1 MATQN
6 SASLPTNYG
15 KNQESSTTGPA
26 GSGDVC
32 TNSLNEATAGNG
44 IAVNHDLTLAAGVD
58 IVMGTGVI
66 TGGAGAV
73 TGGSGGVNG
82 GTGGVTVGAGGLVLV
97 SNPTVFH
104 SGQSAPIAATDGT
117 EKVAVTTESYVS
129 EIFIPCNATITGIA
143 VLNATAVAGNIQ
155 ISLADSTGAIITAA
169 QTASTAA
176 SGTAAY
182 QQVPFAVAYAAKPG
196 RYFVVLQCNNTGY
209 KFRTHV
215 LGNFAAG
222 KLTGGTYGTFT
233 TVASLIAA
241 FVTGLGPICD
251 TY

>member
-6 SASLPTNYG
+6 TASLPTNFG
-15 KNQESSTTGPA
+15 SNVETSTTGPS
-26 GSGDVC
+26 GSGNLRTD
-32 TNSLNEATAGNG
+32 TISEATAG
-44 IAVNHDLTLAAGVD
+44 AGVTLKSNVTLD
-58 IVMGTGVI
+58 TGITFSGGTGAI
-66 TGGAGAV
+66 GGGA
-73 TGGSGGVNG
+73 GGVNG
-82 GTGGVTVGAGGLVLV
+82 GAGGVTVGSGGLILA

-104 SGQSAPIAATDGT
+104 SGSSAPLATTDGT
-117 EKVAVTTESYVS
+117 EKVAATTESYVS
-129 EIFIPCNATITGIA
+129 EIFIPCNCTLTGVA

-196 RYFVVLQCNNTGY
+196 KYFVVLQANNTGY

-215 LGNFAAG
+215 LGNFTAG
-222 KLTGGTYGTFT
+222 KLTGGTFGTFT
-233 TVASLIAA
+233 TVASLLGT

>member
-1 MATQN
+1 MVAQVT
-6 SASLPTNYG
+6 ASLPTNFG
-15 KNQESSTTGPA
+15 SNVDTSTTGPS
-26 GSGDVC
+26 GSG
-32 TNSLNEATAGNG
+32 NSRTDTISEATAGAG
-44 IAVNHDLTLAAGVD
+44 ITLKSNTVLDAGITLTG
-58 IVMGTGVI
+58 GTGAI
-66 TGGAGAV
+66 GGGAG
-73 TGGSGGVNG
+73 GLNG
-82 GTGGVTVGAGGLVLV
+82 GTGGVTAGSGGLILA

-104 SGQSAPIAATDGT
+104 SGGSAPLAVTDGT
-117 EKVAVTTESYVS
+117 EKVAVTTESYVV
-129 EIFIPCNATITGIA
+129 EIFIPCNATLTGVA

-155 ISLADSTGAIITAA
+155 ISLADSTGAIIAAA

-233 TVASLIAA
+233 TVASLISA

>member
-1 MATQN
+1 MATHVT
-6 SASLPTNYG
+6 ASLPASFG
-15 KNQESSTTGPA
+15 KSGSGSPTGPS
-26 GSGDVC
+26 GSGAVATDF
-32 TNSLNEATAGNG
+32 LNEFTPGSG
-44 IAVNHDLTLAAGVD
+44 ITVKNNLTLDTG
-58 IVMGTGVI
+58 ITLSGGTGAI
-66 TGGAGAV
+66 GGGAGGV
-73 TGGSGGVNG
+73 SGGSGGV
-82 GTGGVTVGAGGLVLV
+82 TVGSGGLILV

-104 SGQSAPIAATDGT
+104 SGQSAPLAVTDGT

-129 EIFIPCNATITGIA
+129 EIFIPCNCTLTGVA

-196 RYFVVLQCNNTGY
+196 RYFVVLQANNTGY

-233 TVASLIAA
+233 TVASLISA

>member
-6 SASLPTNYG
+6 SASLPTNFG
-15 KNQESSTTGPA
+15 SNVETSTTGPS
-26 GSGDVC
+26 GSGNLRTD
-32 TNSLNEATAGNG
+32 TISEATSGAGVTFKHDIVLDPG
-44 IAVNHDLTLAAGVD
+44 VDLTL
-58 IVMGTGVI
+58 GTGI
-66 TGGAGAV
+66 LTLGSGGIV
-73 TGGSGGVNG
+73 GGSGAL
-82 GTGGVTVGAGGLVLV
+82 TAGAGGLAIP
-97 SNPTVFH
+97 STSTVFH
-104 SGQSAPIAATDGT
+104 SGGVAPTTTTTGT
-117 EKVAVTTESYVS
+117 ELVAVTTESYVV
-129 EIFIPCNATITGIA
+129 EMLIPYNCTITGIA

-182 QQVPFAVAYAAKPG
+182 QQVPFAVAYAAKAG
-196 RYFVVLQCNNTGY
+196 KYFVVLQANNTGY
-209 KFRTHV
+209 KVRTHV
-215 LGNFAAG
+215 LGNFTAG

-233 TVASLIAA
+233 TVASLLGT

>member
-1 MATQN
+1 MVAQN
-6 SASLPTNYG
+6 TASLPTNFG
-15 KNQESSTTGPA
+15 KNVDTSTTGPS
-26 GSGDVC
+26 GSGDIC
-32 TNSLNEATAGNG
+32 TDSISEATAAHG
-44 IAVNHDLTLAAGVD
+44 ITINHDLTLAAGVD

-66 TGGAGAV
+66 TGGSGALS
-73 TGGSGGVNG
+73 GGAGGVNG
-82 GTGGVTVGAGGLVLV
+82 GAGGVTLGSGGLTLA

-104 SGQSAPIAATDGT
+104 SGQSAPLAVTDGT

-129 EIFIPCNATITGIA
+129 EIFIPINCTITGIA

-155 ISLADSTGAIITAA
+155 ISLADSTGAIIAAA